1 VVRVDCAGGIVER
14 AVKAGE
20 GAGETDEHFTEG
32 RVDLRREE
40 MSERREEAREG
51 GDERRSRMFG

>member
-1 VVRVDCAGGIVER
+1 
-14 AVKAGE
+14 
-20 GAGETDEHFTEG
+20 
-32 RVDLRREE
+32 VDLRREE